1 MEKLGR
7 GIVKARIPILVI
19 SILLLIP
26 AALGYINTRV
36 NYDILY
42 YLPKE
47 IDTMQGQDILLD
59 EFQKGAYA
67 IVVVDGMHGRELTKL
82 EDKIENVDHVAKLI
96 SYNSIVGGDIPL
108 EMIPEKL
115 RSQFYNSDKDSTML
129 AIFFDDTTSSDGTMN
144 AIKEIR
150 KVTDGQC
157 FISGM
162 SAVVTDTKTLSEKET
177 PIYVLIA
184 VILACIVLALFM
196 DSFLV
201 PVFFM
206 LSIGIAIVYNLGSNY
221 FMGEVSY
228 ITKALAA
235 VLQLGVTLDYSI
247 FLWHSYK
254 EMKEEYGD
262 DHKEAM
268 AHAIASTITSVVGS
282 SITTVAGFIALC
294 FMSFTLGMDLG
305 VVMAKGVVFGVI
317 CCVTVLPA
325 LILTFDKALEKTMHR
340 EILPARF
347 DKLAGFIVNHA
358 WIFIVIF
365 VALLGPAIYGY
376 QHTNVYYDLAD
387 TLPANLDCSIANKKL
402 EENFDVNSIYMIL
415 ADSELSS
422 KDANK
427 MMTEIKDLDGVTF
440 ALGLDSA
447 IGNEIPKEL
456 IPESLK
462 SELVSDTDGV
472 ASAADGVA
480 ALDAGANQLSS
491 GINALSD
498 TFKSQILTGVAQ
510 LADGADALVGGI
522 QNQLIPGANTLS
534 AGIDKLSVTL
544 NGSFSQ
550 IKSNAD
556 TYGVK
561 YQTALTSAKTLE
573 TAATT
578 TLPNG
583 ATLNDILTQVG
594 QLAGGVDMTIKT
606 ATDLSGD
613 LTDESKVTAL
623 FTKYITAYTA
633 AVKLDTLSEYNTSIK
648 TQLDT
653 VNGTISQIT
662 GGAYTKLDS
671 LYTAEMGLLLQ
682 AVSNGGV
689 YTALNTVYNT
699 ATQTVDPETGYNLS
713 QSLKALSNGAK
724 QLIGGL
730 GQIKDGAGQISLGA
744 KKLKMGI
751 GSFDELNP
759 AAETVCSALYKI
771 QAGGSQLTGGTKQL
785 GDGLSTLKSNNET
798 LNSGASALKAGT
810 SQLRSASAT
819 LADGV
824 DQLAEGSITLKDGMI
839 EFNETGVQKL
849 ANLVKNDA
857 QDAVDTI
864 KKIVELG
871 NDYQSFAGKSDD
883 VKGTVKFIYKTEG
896 ITK

>member
-26 AALGYINTRV
+26 AALGYINTHV

-317 CCVTVLPA
+317 CCVTVLPS

-376 QHTNVYYDLAD
+376 QHTKVYYDLSE

-415 ADSELSS
+415 ADSELNS

-462 SELVSDTDGV
+462 SELVSDKHQIMMVGSDYKV
-472 ASAADGVA
+472 ASDEINNQITTIQDIAKKYDSTSMVIGEAPCTKDLITITDTDFKRVSAVSIGAIVVIILLVFKSISLPVVLVA
-480 ALDAGANQLSS
+480 AIEFAIFINMGLPYYLGTTIPFIASVVIGTIQLGATVDYAILMTTRYKRERFAGATKKEA
-491 GINALSD
+491 ITTALSTSIPSIIVSALGFFAA
-498 TFKSQILTGVAQ
+498 TFGVGLISSVDMIGSLCSLMAR
-510 LADGADALVGGI
+510 GAIVSMIVVIFVLPSLFVLLDKIIIHTSMGF
-522 QNQLIPGANTLS
+522 
-534 AGIDKLSVTL
+534 IDK
-544 NGSFSQ
+544 
-550 IKSNAD
+550 
-556 TYGVK
+556 
-561 YQTALTSAKTLE
+561 
-573 TAATT
+573 
-578 TLPNG
+578 
-583 ATLNDILTQVG
+583 
-594 QLAGGVDMTIKT
+594 
-606 ATDLSGD
+606 
-613 LTDESKVTAL
+613 SK
-623 FTKYITAYTA
+623 K
-633 AVKLDTLSEYNTSIK
+633 
-648 TQLDT
+648 
-653 VNGTISQIT
+653 
-662 GGAYTKLDS
+662 
-671 LYTAEMGLLLQ
+671 Q
-682 AVSNGGV
+682 A
-689 YTALNTVYNT
+689 
-699 ATQTVDPETGYNLS
+699 
-713 QSLKALSNGAK
+713 
-724 QLIGGL
+724 
-730 GQIKDGAGQISLGA
+730 
-744 KKLKMGI
+744 
-751 GSFDELNP
+751 
-759 AAETVCSALYKI
+759 
-771 QAGGSQLTGGTKQL
+771 
-785 GDGLSTLKSNNET
+785 
-798 LNSGASALKAGT
+798 
-810 SQLRSASAT
+810 
-819 LADGV
+819 
-824 DQLAEGSITLKDGMI
+824 
-839 EFNETGVQKL
+839 
-849 ANLVKNDA
+849 
-857 QDAVDTI
+857 
-864 KKIVELG
+864 
-871 NDYQSFAGKSDD
+871 
-883 VKGTVKFIYKTEG
+883 
-896 ITK
+896 

>member
-415 ADSELSS
+415 ADLNS

-462 SELVSDTDGV
+462 SELVSDKHQIMMVGSDYKV
-472 ASAADGVA
+472 ASDEINNQITTIQDIAKKYDSTSMVIGEAPCTKDLITITDTDFKRVSAVSIGAIVVIILLVFKSISLPVVLVA
-480 ALDAGANQLSS
+480 AIEFAIFINMGLPYYLGTTIPFIASVVIGTIQLGATVDYAILMTTRYKRERFAGATKKEA
-491 GINALSD
+491 ITTALSTSIPSIIVSALGFFAA
-498 TFKSQILTGVAQ
+498 TFGVGLISSVDMIGSLCSLMAR
-510 LADGADALVGGI
+510 GAIVSMIVVIFVLPSLFVLLDKIIIHTSMGF
-522 QNQLIPGANTLS
+522 
-534 AGIDKLSVTL
+534 IDK
-544 NGSFSQ
+544 
-550 IKSNAD
+550 
-556 TYGVK
+556 
-561 YQTALTSAKTLE
+561 
-573 TAATT
+573 
-578 TLPNG
+578 
-583 ATLNDILTQVG
+583 
-594 QLAGGVDMTIKT
+594 
-606 ATDLSGD
+606 
-613 LTDESKVTAL
+613 SK
-623 FTKYITAYTA
+623 K
-633 AVKLDTLSEYNTSIK
+633 
-648 TQLDT
+648 
-653 VNGTISQIT
+653 
-662 GGAYTKLDS
+662 
-671 LYTAEMGLLLQ
+671 Q
-682 AVSNGGV
+682 A
-689 YTALNTVYNT
+689 
-699 ATQTVDPETGYNLS
+699 
-713 QSLKALSNGAK
+713 
-724 QLIGGL
+724 
-730 GQIKDGAGQISLGA
+730 
-744 KKLKMGI
+744 
-751 GSFDELNP
+751 
-759 AAETVCSALYKI
+759 
-771 QAGGSQLTGGTKQL
+771 
-785 GDGLSTLKSNNET
+785 
-798 LNSGASALKAGT
+798 
-810 SQLRSASAT
+810 
-819 LADGV
+819 
-824 DQLAEGSITLKDGMI
+824 
-839 EFNETGVQKL
+839 
-849 ANLVKNDA
+849 
-857 QDAVDTI
+857 
-864 KKIVELG
+864 
-871 NDYQSFAGKSDD
+871 
-883 VKGTVKFIYKTEG
+883 
-896 ITK
+896 